1 MQYQYDPAFE
11 DNPYL
16 TTYPSIGDEVDIV
29 IDDIGYDHQC
39 DNPNP
44 PPWCPNA
51 NVPLEVNPLGLIL
64 SMAFGILLLKL
75 KQNEKVIFNTSSSR
89 PSSL

>member
-1 MQYQYDPAFE
+1 MQNDPAFE
-11 DNPYL
+11 NNPYL
-16 TTYPSIGDEVDIV
+16 TVYPSISDEIEIV

-51 NVPLEVNPLGLIL
+51 NVPIEPGVLGLVL
-64 SMAFGILLLKL
+64 MFAFGVALITKY
-75 KQNEKVIFNTSSSR
+75 NEKTKSIQR
-89 PSSL
+89 

>member
-1 MQYQYDPAFE
+1 MQYIHDPAFE
-11 DNPYL
+11 NNPYL
-16 TTYPSIGDEVDIV
+16 TVYPSIGDEVDII

-51 NVPLEVNPLGLIL
+51 NVPIDLGFSGFVMSMIFGVILIKWK
-64 SMAFGILLLKL
+64 I
-75 KQNEKVIFNTSSSR
+75 
-89 PSSL
+89 

>member
-1 MQYQYDPAFE
+1 MQYIHDPAFE

-16 TTYPSIGDEVDIV
+16 TTYPSIGDEVDII

-51 NVPLEVNPLGLIL
+51 NVPIDLGF
-64 SMAFGILLLKL
+64 SGFVMS
-75 KQNEKVIFNTSSSR
+75 VIFGVI
-89 PSSL
+89 LMKWKI